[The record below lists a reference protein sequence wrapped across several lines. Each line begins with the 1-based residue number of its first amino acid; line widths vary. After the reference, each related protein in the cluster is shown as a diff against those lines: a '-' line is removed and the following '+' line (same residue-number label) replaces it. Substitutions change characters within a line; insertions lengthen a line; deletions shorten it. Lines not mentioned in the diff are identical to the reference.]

1 MASYNADIR
10 IGVTGKTQLNQLEA
24 QLTRTQ
30 KQLNKLNKSVNLKG
44 KVQTIK
50 LETRGAE
57 AQIRKLEERI
67 KGLGRTV
74 TINLRTNETA
84 GKGRT
89 SGGSGNAA
97 GAVLS
102 ATAAS
107 RVASAGFAGQTRSL
121 EEMRSLA
128 GQIKKEF
135 NGVKTASI
143 ANEAAANEVKQAYE
157 QQLGVLSRIKGRE
170 DEIKNATIARNAALG
185 QQKSLQTRL
194 EKGLIKNVAAV
205 KNAKIEAAQFGSNA
219 SDWNSKISAAQASV
233 RGLNKELEKTNQL
246 AKGFSNTRMRAPD
259 VPKRKPAAPAAAAA
273 KKGGGAALLG
283 GSIKSVLGLGA
294 AYVAL
299 NTAVRSVNKSIQVAS
314 DTKSVELRMKALS
327 AEFDN
332 YADVVAVVERAQEK
346 FNVGNLAASQGIS
359 QLYGRLRPLGLTLE
373 EIETVYSGFSTA
385 VTLTG
390 ATAKES
396 AGALLQLTQALGAGA
411 LRGQEFNS
419 VAEQAPGVLR
429 AIAKELDVPVGKL
442 KQLAKDG
449 KLTSDVL
456 VKALKR
462 VETEGADALS
472 AALDTP
478 AQKFQTLQ
486 NRTEK
491 LNKAFGDLIL
501 PAVISGVEGLTTVA
515 ENATTEIDKTSLAV
529 ATLDSWLNK
538 FKNLVPKIEEGGGR
552 IGKAFRFV
560 GEMAKSSANLLN
572 PYIGLLKTFSNLF
585 NALVDATPNKFK
597 DDGFIGPPVPPT
609 PPESLR
615 TRLGLGEEEEE
626 GSGSGK
632 GSSAAPRKSRLP
644 ELASELQYLKDL
656 QAIEQQRVAM
666 SEREATLR
674 DFELTGLE
682 IERSLEKDIR
692 DINLGDAPVAEKL
705 ADIANVQVAAT
716 TELLALK
723 NDMAEFNRQELVD
736 NEAILRDLDGAIA
749 LEKVYTDEKRI
760 QLETALAIAAVEAD
774 GSKGSGQ
781 KKAEINKLKE
791 LEEARLFNADPIN
804 AYMTQLKTG
813 LADTRQQVTDL
824 ARTIES
830 ELATAMSSAI
840 TGLIDGTTTVQEAFG
855 SMFANIGK
863 AFIDMATQMLAQ
875 KAILSLLSAF
885 TGGRGM
891 GGGGGYFDKMT
902 GLGTAGPNFGLATGG
917 KAEGGQPYTVGEAGP
932 ELFIPGV
939 TGTVTSNDQFE
950 AARNA
955 LSSGEVSSSSSGGD
969 DALGSVSN
977 SFSQNSSVLAT
988 TSSLIREN
996 AIRSEEKTMMG
1007 GSGTVVIETQVINN
1021 VEYASVEQV
1030 QKASAAATKQA
1041 RAQVFSDLRNKP
1053 ASRAQIGM
1061 R

>member
-1 MASYNADIR
+1 MAQYNADIR
-10 IGVTGKTQLNQLEA
+10 IGVTGKTQLNQLEK
-24 QLTRTQ
+24 QLERTQ
-30 KQLNKLNKSVNLKG
+30 IKLKSLNKAVNLKG

-57 AQIRKLEERI
+57 TQIRKLEERI

-107 RVASAGFAGQTRSL
+107 KVAGAGFAGQTRSL

-128 GQIKKEF
+128 GQIKQEF
-135 NGVKTASI
+135 KGVKTASI

-185 QQKSLQTRL
+185 QQKGLQTRL
-194 EKGLIKNVAAV
+194 EKGLIKNAAAV
-205 KNAKIEAAQFGSNA
+205 KNAKIEAAQFGANA
-219 SDWNSKISAAQASV
+219 SDWNSKISTAQASV
-233 RGLNKELEKTNQL
+233 RGLNKELEKSNKL
-246 AKGFSNTRMRAPD
+246 AKGFSNIPMRAPG
-259 VPKRKPAAPAAAAA
+259 VPKRRQAAPATPAAR
-273 KKGGGAALLG
+273 KGSGTALLG
-283 GSIKSVLGLGA
+283 GSVKSVLGLGT

-299 NTAVRSVNKSIQVAS
+299 NTAVRSVTKSIQVAS

-332 YADVVAVVERAQEK
+332 YADVVGVVERAQEK

-429 AIAKELDVPVGKL
+429 AIAAELDVPVGKL

-456 VKALKR
+456 VRALKR
-462 VETEGADALS
+462 VETEGADALA

-486 NRTEK
+486 NKTEK
-491 LNKAFGDLIL
+491 LNKAFGDLII
-501 PAVISGVEGLTTVA
+501 PAVISGVEGLTTAA

-538 FKNLVPKIEEGGGR
+538 FKALVPKIEEGGGR
-552 IGKAFRFV
+552 IGKAFRFI

-572 PYIGLLKTFSNLF
+572 PYIGLLQTFANLF
-585 NALVDATPNKFK
+585 NGLVNATPNKFIN
-597 DDGFIGPPVPPT
+597 DGFIGPPVPPT

-615 TRLGLGEEEEE
+615 TRLGLEDEDEDGS

-632 GSSAAPRKSRLP
+632 GKGKAPRKSRLP
-644 ELASELQYLKDL
+644 ELASEARYLEDL
-656 QAIEQQRVAM
+656 LAIENRRVAL
-666 SEREATLR
+666 SERAATLQE
-674 DFELTGLE
+674 FELTRAG
-682 IERSLEKDIR
+682 IEVSLAKDIR
-692 DINLGDAPVAEKL
+692 DINLSDAPGAEKL
-705 ADIANVQVAAT
+705 VEIANAKVDAT
-716 TELLALK
+716 IKLVELS
-723 NDMAEFNRQELVD
+723 NDIKEFNRQELAD
-736 NEAILRDLDGAIA
+736 NKATLRDLDGAIA

-760 QLETALAIAAVEAD
+760 QLETALATAAVKAD
-774 GSKGSGQ
+774 GSKSDDQ
-781 KKAEINKLKE
+781 KLAEIDKLKE
-791 LEEARLFNADPIN
+791 LGAARLFNADPIN
-804 AYMTQLKTG
+804 AYITQLETG
-813 LADTRQQVTDL
+813 LGNTRQQVADL
-824 ARTIES
+824 AQSIEG
-830 ELATAMSSAI
+830 ELATSMATAI

-855 SMFANIGK
+855 TMFANIGK
-863 AFIDMATQMLAQ
+863 AFLEMATQMLAQ

-885 TGGRGM
+885 TGGASGSSILGSSIGSF
-891 GGGGGYFDKMT
+891 GGGAGAAGAFTPGGTLSSFG
-902 GLGTAGPNFGLATGG
+902 GLFADGGHLGAGKWGIA
-917 KAEGGQPYTVGEAGP
+917 GEAGP
-932 ELFIPGV
+932 EVISGPANITPMSG
-939 TGTVTSNDQFE
+939 GGGETVVNIVINDGKTST
-950 AARNA
+950 
-955 LSSGEVSSSSSGGD
+955 SSSG
-969 DALGSVSN
+969 S
-977 SFSQNSSVLAT
+977 SQNEALRLAKMVE
-988 TSSLIREN
+988 S
-996 AIRSEEKTMMG
+996 ATM
-1007 GSGTVVIETQVINN
+1007 QVINR
-1021 VEYASVEQV
+1021 EKRPGGSLA
-1030 QKASAAATKQA
+1030 K
-1041 RAQVFSDLRNKP
+1041 R
-1053 ASRAQIGM
+1053 
-1061 R
+1061 